1 MVLSLSPN
9 HHQPHPPSPN
19 ESRRN
24 SYEPS
29 SASSSSSNWQIPT
42 QYIGH
47 LETREI
53 IRQSAI
59 HEIITGEA
67 DYLDD
72 LKTYQNIFVEPLQ
85 DQLSPAIFQHI
96 ERERFLD
103 QVVSSLEQIRQHSRN
118 FLKRLRNRQQ
128 AQQPLVE
135 SIGDVILAAVL
146 EWGPAYT
153 RYASD
158 HPLGELEIERQ
169 INQNLLFAE
178 HVSNIPRFN
187 ARKKDFRHFYSRA
200 TFRLARYVLLFTRL
214 LEATPETHADR
225 EPLRLAL
232 ELVRRQCSECNS
244 AIESQQDAVRLVKL
258 NSMIAPKSD
267 IPLLHLHSSHRKI
280 YSSGQMLRKKDG
292 GSGLGEWSEV
302 FVVLFDHY
310 FVMLKEKKEDGH
322 PRPRYHIVEQ
332 PIRTEFLK
340 ISGLTQP
347 PEKRSRRLKT
357 ITDGLRGHGATPNNN
372 QIPPLKGQSSPAR
385 RSKSEP
391 IQRHSYTPANE
402 HSNDPESSA
411 SLQQSRSLYPMTLQP
426 FGDSP
431 RIITLY
437 VESESARQHWRECF
451 ETAINN
457 RVQSIKTSHVF
468 ELWPMALE
476 TFSIPSSSSSSSS
489 LVNLPSLAELKV
501 LYEDQI
507 PKELLPNTVHH
518 GAPTC
523 STPFIAPDG
532 RPLTAIGCKE
542 GLWIGKRDNS
552 SSYRKVLP
560 VKNITQIA
568 FLPNEGYFIVLA
580 GQVLLAYP
588 VEILVHSPGVKSSR
602 PPAMRSITTN
612 SNSTHLP
619 KPSRPAVPYHQQQ
632 PHQQILSRATSASSQ
647 QSARSRQSCIG
658 NEVEFPAVMGRT
670 SLLLSLGM
678 FEFERKQATEE
689 EAALS
694 SSGCDETSVS
704 SASFPKA
711 SRLGMDSCE
720 SSVPSSPDSS
730 HKRFWEFRPAT
741 NSTGRHRRMT
751 SESCTDAYRMVPSL
765 AITTNNRAGVP
776 LENNVDQDKRRGLV
790 RLSGLSDKVRFFK
803 VGTLEN
809 RLVLIYAEKG
819 KGSQTA
825 FKVVEP
831 ISGSN
836 EKLGYAS
843 TLFKENK
850 EITVPYEAHAVQCH
864 ETQNKLLVFHGN
876 RCEVLN
882 LDDLTSET
890 IPQLEADRDDPACNI
905 LMQRMEEAKLLN
917 ILTITSKEYLF
928 CYDKFAYFASSSGNV
943 IRKKFD
949 KMIEWDG
956 RPSVV
961 NRLKDYVI
969 GYSENLIEVWDLRS
983 STRVQIMHGKD
994 IRCIYNGEGG
1004 QLRRAANSATS
1015 FAESLLQQKSV
1026 KPDYV
1031 ARFSSCELI
1040 REGDCLVSGEL
1051 NHLGNIRRRSEI
1063 HHVSPPIDD
1072 DLDNRPLS
1080 SSDKIPSSSD
1090 FLQNHFDA
1098 FHVSIKDSGNVYRV
1112 FEMGRVSN

>member
-103 QVVSSLEQIRQHSRN
+103 QVVSSLEQIRQH
-118 FLKRLRNRQQ
+118 K
-128 AQQPLVE
+128 
-135 SIGDVILAAVL
+135 
-146 EWGPAYT
+146 
-153 RYASD
+153 
-158 HPLGELEIERQ
+158 
-169 INQNLLFAE
+169 

-357 ITDGLRGHGATPNNN
+357 ITDGLRGHGANPNNN

-552 SSYRKVLP
+552 NCVPSKRRILYCTR
-560 VKNITQIA
+560 
-568 FLPNEGYFIVLA
+568 

-678 FEFERKQATEE
+678 FEFERKQATEA

-1040 REGDCLVSGEL
+1040 REDSSR
-1051 NHLGNIRRRSEI
+1051 I
-1063 HHVSPPIDD
+1063 PPIDD